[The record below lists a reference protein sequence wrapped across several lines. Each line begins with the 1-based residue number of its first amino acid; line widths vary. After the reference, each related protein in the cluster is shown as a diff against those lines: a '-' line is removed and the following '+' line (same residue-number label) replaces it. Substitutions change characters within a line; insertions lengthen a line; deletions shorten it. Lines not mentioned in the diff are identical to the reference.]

1 MIFKNRILVIDDE
14 QVVCDV
20 VKEMLRSNESYHVV
34 AEYDPAK
41 ALELLKTSQFDLVLT
56 DLMMGKHSGMQ
67 MIQAALE
74 QNGDTIVVLMTGYPT
89 MENAIDALK
98 HGAYDYI
105 VKPFKMD
112 HLMATVERGLRKQM
126 LSRENIHL
134 KEQLALFKIAE
145 AMGSTIHLG
154 TALNQVLRLTIKEFS
169 ADGASIL
176 FHEGGDSDRFVLQAI
191 QTAHHAE
198 TDREFLEGRT
208 HHSQMAVEARVVE
221 IENLYVDNPAD
232 GNNLMQA
239 QVKTYLSCPLLI
251 RGRVIGI
258 LNMQRQSVYR
268 EFATGELQCLKVIA
282 SKAAYAISNSKL
294 YDDLE
299 KAYLSTIMA
308 LANAV
313 EARDRYTSGHTVR
326 VTYLAELIAKE
337 LGWEDD
343 RIFILTMGCSLHD
356 IGKIGVP
363 DSVLNKPGK
372 LTDQERGI
380 MQRHPEVGAR
390 MIEGIAFL
398 KPCLPFITSH
408 HEQWDGSGYPLG
420 LKGEGIPIEGRILAV
435 ADTFDAIVTD
445 RPYRRGKSIE
455 AAMQELRDFAGRQ
468 FDPDI
473 VDIFVEAVRKNRE
486 KLDIIYNLGDEVDE
500 VRTEPAK
507 TLG

>member
-1 MIFKNRILVIDDE
+1 MIFKHRILVVDDE

-20 VKEMLRSNESYHVV
+20 VREMLSSNDTYKVV
-34 AEYDPAK
+34 SETDPVK
-41 ALELLKTSQFDLVLT
+41 ALNLLKTSQFDLVLT

-67 MIQAALE
+67 MIQSALE
-74 QNGDTIVVLMTGYPT
+74 KSGDTVVVLMTGYPT

-126 LSRENIHL
+126 LARENIHL

-176 FHEGGDSDRFVLQAI
+176 FHEGGDTDRFVLQAI

-198 TDREFLEGRT
+198 IDREFLEGRT
-208 HHSQMAVEARVVE
+208 RHSQMAAESRVVE
-221 IENLYVDNPAD
+221 IENLYTDNPAED
-232 GNNLMQA
+232 EATTQTSI
-239 QVKTYLSCPLLI
+239 KTYLSCPLLI

-258 LNMQRQSVYR
+258 LNMQRQSLYR

-363 DSVLNKPGK
+363 DSILNKPGK
-372 LTDQERGI
+372 LTDQERLI

-398 KPCLPFITSH
+398 KPCAPFITSH
-408 HEQWDGSGYPLG
+408 HEKWDGTGYPHG
-420 LKGEGIPIEGRILAV
+420 LAAEGIPIEGRILAV

-468 FDPDI
+468 FDPEI
-473 VDIFVEAVRKNRE
+473 VEIFVAAIRKNRE
-486 KLDIIYNLGDEVDE
+486 KLDIIYNLGDEVE
-500 VRTEPAK
+500 EPKKVPVRT
-507 TLG
+507 

>member
-1 MIFKNRILVIDDE
+1 MIFKHRILVVDDE

-20 VKEMLRSNESYHVV
+20 VKEILASNDNYQIV
-34 AEYDPAK
+34 AEYDPVK
-41 ALELLKTSQFDLVLT
+41 ALNLLRTSQFDLVLT
-56 DLMMGKHSGMQ
+56 DLMMGKYSGMQ

-74 QNGDTIVVLMTGYPT
+74 QNGDTVVVLMTGYPT

-98 HGAYDYI
+98 HGAYDYV

-112 HLMATVERGLRKQM
+112 HLLATVERGLRKQM
-126 LSRENIHL
+126 LARENIHL

-176 FHEGGDSDRFVLQAI
+176 FHEGGGSDRFVLQAV
-191 QTAHHAE
+191 QTAHYAE
-198 TDREFLEGRT
+198 VDREFLEGRT
-208 HHSQMAVEARVVE
+208 HHSQMAADSRVVE
-221 IENLYVDNPAD
+221 IENLYAEAPAQGD
-232 GNNLMQA
+232 ALSQT
-239 QVKTYLSCPLLI
+239 QIKTYLSCPLLI

-258 LNMQRQSVYR
+258 LNMQRQSAYR

-343 RIFILTMGCSLHD
+343 RIFILSMGCSLHD

-363 DSVLNKPGK
+363 DSVLNKPGR
-372 LTDQERGI
+372 LTEQERTI

-398 KPCLPFITSH
+398 KPCAPFIISH
-408 HEQWDGSGYPLG
+408 HEQWDGSGYPHG
-420 LKGEGIPIEGRILAV
+420 LTGESIPIEGRVLAV

-455 AAMQELRDFAGRQ
+455 AAIQELRDFAGRQ

-473 VDIFVEAVRKNRE
+473 VAIFIEAIRKNRE
-486 KLDIIYNLGDEVDE
+486 KLDIIYNLGDEVE
-500 VRTEPAK
+500 AFKTESVK
-507 TLG
+507 T